1 VISKKCKICRKPNR
15 PFKNTCSIECEAE
28 LGLRLLE
35 KAKRAE
41 AKKVRAVDKVRKEK
55 LKSRSDWIKEAK
67 KAMHDYVR
75 ARDAGKQC
83 ISCDTRLPIETKL
96 GGGFDAGHYRSVGS
110 AKHLEF
116 DERNIHGQCKHCN
129 DWLAGNAVEYRHGL
143 IARFGVEFVESLEC
157 DNQPRKLTIDDLKQI
172 RDKYRKK
179 LRDLKTTVN

>member
-1 VISKKCKICRKPNR
+1 MLTKKCRICRKPNR

-28 LGLRLLE
+28 LGLKLLE
-35 KAKRAE
+35 KRKRAE
-41 AKKVRAVDKVRKEK
+41 AKNVRAIDKVRAEK

-83 ISCDTRLPIETKL
+83 ISCPTRLPIESKL

-116 DERNIHGQCKHCN
+116 DERNIHCQCKHCN
-129 DWLAGNAVEYRHGL
+129 NYLAGNAVEYRHGL
-143 IARFGVEFVESLEC
+143 IARFGVGFVEGLEC
-157 DNQPRKLTIDDLKQI
+157 DNQPRKLTIDNFKQI
-172 RDKYRKK
+172 KELYKRK
-179 LRDLKTTVN
+179 LKELS